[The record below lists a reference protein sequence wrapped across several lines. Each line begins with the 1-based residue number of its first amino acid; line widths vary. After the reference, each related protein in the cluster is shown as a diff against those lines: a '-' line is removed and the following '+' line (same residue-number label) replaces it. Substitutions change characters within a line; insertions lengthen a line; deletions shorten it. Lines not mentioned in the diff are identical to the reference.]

1 MRLLADYHLQL
12 EMAAGSY
19 ALAMTS
25 VGDTRE
31 GLERLGRA
39 LREIDSRAGA
49 RGGGTEEPD
58 PAAGAL
64 PVNEQVFT
72 IAGMEEEV
80 RRGGRIVRMPL
91 EACAGHIAAS
101 YVYLYPPGIP
111 LAAPGERISRET
123 VRHLLDSRRQGFSLE
138 GLEEEGNM
146 KVWIHG

>member
-1 MRLLADYHLQL
+1 MNFSTHCLFRRTL
-12 EMAAGSY
+12 
-19 ALAMTS
+19 TS
-25 VGDTRE
+25 SAFSASTCARHSSVR
-31 GLERLGRA
+31 
-39 LREIDSRAGA
+39 GA

-72 IAGMEEEV
+72 IAGMEEEI
-80 RRGGRIVRMPL
+80 RRGGRIARVPL
-91 EACAGHIAAS
+91 EACAGHIAVS